1 MKKNKLIVIAACFL
15 ILCSIFAALYPTVS
29 EFVNNL
35 YAKGTVEQYNRQ
47 VTTLSDV
54 EKEKMLTAARNYNDR
69 LTNVISDSFSPD
81 AFNVEESYANTLN
94 VTEDGQIGSITIPII
109 DCVLPIYHGTSEK
122 VLEKGAVHMAS
133 TSLPIGGVST
143 HAVISAHTAYPGKEF
158 FNKLI
163 DVDIGDE
170 FYITVLGMRLTYK
183 VTEINVVPPSDSS
196 LLRIE
201 KGKDLVTLVTCT
213 PYALNTHRLLVRG
226 ERVLESDSTVD
237 VQKEGSDHVDIT
249 PLIVI
254 ICFII
259 GLLFMIIM
267 RRKGSGIND
276 PTSKD

>member
-1 MKKNKLIVIAACFL
+1 MKKNKLIVVAVCFL

-158 FNKLI
+158 FNKLT

-237 VQKEGSDHVDIT
+237 VQKEGSDHVATT

-254 ICFII
+254 RCFII
-259 GLLFMIIM
+259 GLLFMIIS

>member
-1 MKKNKLIVIAACFL
+1 MKKSKLFAITACFL

-54 EKEKMLTAARNYNDR
+54 EKEKMLTAARNYNAR

-94 VTEDGQIGSITIPII
+94 VTEDGQIGSVTIPSIN
-109 DCVLPIYHGTSEK
+109 CVLPIYHGTSEK
-122 VLEKGAVHMAS
+122 ILEKGAVHMAS
-133 TSLPIGGVST
+133 TSFPIGGVST

-158 FNKLI
+158 FNKLT
-163 DVDIGDE
+163 DVDVGDE
-170 FYITVLGMRLTYK
+170 FYITVLGMKLTYK
-183 VTEINVVPPSDSS
+183 VTEINVVLPSDSA
-196 LLRIE
+196 LLKIE
-201 KGKDLVTLVTCT
+201 NGKDLVTLVTCT

-237 VQKEGSDHVDIT
+237 VQKEGSDHIDIV
-249 PLIVI
+249 PLCVIAFFI
-254 ICFII
+254 IC
-259 GLLFMIIM
+259 LLSIVLF
-267 RRKGSGIND
+267 RRKGSDVND
-276 PTSKD
+276 PTSED